1 MSGGSPG
8 GVSSGITTGS
18 SGDLPQRLEVLGVVQ
33 HAERLLDVFAV
44 GIRGDRA
51 HARVAEQAAA
61 QLRHAA
67 VVVDPGQDAT
77 AFEDPVG
84 AVGVGAAAALLDHQQ
99 LRHHQSFLRIRGPRC
114 SKPLAR

>member
-18 SGDLPQRLEVLGVVQ
+18 SEHLAQRLEVVGLVQ

-44 GIRGDRA
+44 GVGVGGA
-51 HARVAEQAAA
+51 HAGVAEQAAA
-61 QLRHAA
+61 QLRHAP
-67 VVVDPGQDAT
+67 VVVDAGQDAT

-84 AVGVGAAAALLDHQQ
+84 GVAVAVAAALLDHQQ
-99 LRHHQSFLRIRGPRC
+99 LRAHSFLRIRGPRC